1 MMRLLLMVTVSPCL
15 WLSSLMMYFSREP
28 PGPGE
33 ERLARILPA
42 LTHLTRDNKT
52 IMVKIILTMTVMVT
66 SHLTAGLGLPSTLHS
81 MLMLMPGLALTTC
94 WLTW

>member
-1 MMRLLLMVTVSPCL
+1 MTMTV
-15 WLSSLMMYFSREP
+15 
-28 PGPGE
+28 
-33 ERLARILPA
+33 
-42 LTHLTRDNKT
+42 
-52 IMVKIILTMTVMVT
+52 MVKVMVT